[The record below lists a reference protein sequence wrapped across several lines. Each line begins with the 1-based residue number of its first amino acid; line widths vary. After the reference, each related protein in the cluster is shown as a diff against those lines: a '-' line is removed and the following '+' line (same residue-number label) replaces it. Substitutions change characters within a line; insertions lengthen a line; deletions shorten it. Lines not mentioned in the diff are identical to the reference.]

1 MDSQKILIPDKHIP
15 RKKPLKSDRDIL
27 EELLKKIDQMQISN
41 DQIKESQ
48 QKMEQQLIHMEK
60 QLTSKEEI
68 ISRLETNEVSMRE
81 EINELKQRSRL
92 GNIIIKGLVETKG
105 ENILKIVTDLGNHI
119 GIKNAAADIQACQR
133 VPTHDKNIT
142 RPIAVRLLNSK
153 TRDE

>member
-1 MDSQKILIPDKHIP
+1 MDSQKILIPDKHIS

-68 ISRLETNEVSMRE
+68 I
-81 EINELKQRSRL
+81 
-92 GNIIIKGLVETKG
+92 IIKV
-105 ENILKIVTDLGNHI
+105 
-119 GIKNAAADIQACQR
+119 R
-133 VPTHDKNIT
+133 DK
-142 RPIAVRLLNSK
+142 
-153 TRDE
+153 

>member
-1 MDSQKILIPDKHIP
+1 
-15 RKKPLKSDRDIL
+15 
-27 EELLKKIDQMQISN
+27 
-41 DQIKESQ
+41 
-48 QKMEQQLIHMEK
+48 MEQQLINMEK

-81 EINELKQRSRL
+81 EINELKHRSRL

-133 VPTHDKNIT
+133 VPTQDKNIT
-142 RPIAVRLLNSK
+142 RPIVVRLLNSK
-153 TRDE
+153 TRDEWIQAYKTQKLWIKKFISMNI